1 MHQEQDIKSV
11 SLSVID
17 ESIEDDLDND
27 TLDKASSLDKD
38 LEYEDSPR
46 TRTQKASVQT
56 SAHVS
61 VIDKS
66 RLREKSVQTTT
77 HEQETRMMEEVPQIK
92 AQGNKDPFEI
102 DWDDVSCDD
111 EATQI
116 QAGYRGMVARE
127 KMEAEES
134 EIKKEIADRG
144 QAIEDHLGINLS
156 DPEVIAA
163 TTKIQAGFRKGESEG
178 SSFSA

>member
-1 MHQEQDIKSV
+1 MHQEHDIKSV
-11 SLSVID
+11 SLSVIE

-27 TLDKASSLDKD
+27 TLDKAPSLDKD

-46 TRTQKASVQT
+46 TRTQTASVQT
-56 SAHVS
+56 SSHVS

-66 RLREKSVQTTT
+66 RLREKSVQTAV
-77 HEQETRMMEEVPQIK
+77 EEAPQIK
-92 AQGNKDPFEI
+92 GNKDPCDI
-102 DWDDVSCDD
+102 DWDDISCDD

-116 QAGYRGMVARE
+116 QAGYRGMIARE
-127 KMEAEES
+127 RMEAEENK
-134 EIKKEIADRG
+134 IKKEIADRG

-163 TTKIQAGFRKGESEG
+163 TTKIQAGFRQGELERG
-178 SSFSA
+178 R

>member
-1 MHQEQDIKSV
+1 MIE
-11 SLSVID
+11 

-46 TRTQKASVQT
+46 TRTQTASVQT

-66 RLREKSVQTTT
+66 RLREKSVQTAV
-77 HEQETRMMEEVPQIK
+77 EEAPQIK
-92 AQGNKDPFEI
+92 GNKDPCDI
-102 DWDDVSCDD
+102 NWDDTSCDD

-116 QAGYRGMVARE
+116 QAGYRGMIARE
-127 KMEAEES
+127 RMEAEENK
-134 EIKKEIADRG
+134 IKKEIAIRKRERNS
-144 QAIEDHLGINLS
+144 ITMLLEPSVSLS
-156 DPEVIAA
+156 DFNKFIFKVECY
-163 TTKIQAGFRKGESEG
+163 FRCCN
-178 SSFSA
+178 SSSLVSP

>member
-1 MHQEQDIKSV
+1 MRQEQDIKSV

-38 LEYEDSPR
+38 LEYEESPR
-46 TRTQKASVQT
+46 TKTHTASVQT

-66 RLREKSVQTTT
+66 RLREKSVQTAK
-77 HEQETRMMEEVPQIK
+77 HEHERASQTMVEEVPQIK
-92 AQGNKDPFEI
+92 AEGNKDPCEI

-127 KMEAEES
+127 RMEAEER

-163 TTKIQAGFRKGESEG
+163 TTKIQAGFRKGD
-178 SSFSA
+178 

>member
-1 MHQEQDIKSV
+1 MRDLFAPQEHDIKSV
-11 SLSVID
+11 SLSVIE

-46 TRTQKASVQT
+46 TRTQTASVQT

-66 RLREKSVQTTT
+66 RLREKSVQTA
-77 HEQETRMMEEVPQIK
+77 MEAAPHQIN
-92 AQGNKDPFEI
+92 GNKDPCDI
-102 DWDDVSCDD
+102 NWDDTSCDD

-116 QAGYRGMVARE
+116 QAGYKGMIARE
-127 KMEAEES
+127 RMEAEENK
-134 EIKKEIADRG
+134 IKKEIADRG

-163 TTKIQAGFRKGESEG
+163 TTKIQAGFRQGELEG
-178 SSFSA
+178 GR